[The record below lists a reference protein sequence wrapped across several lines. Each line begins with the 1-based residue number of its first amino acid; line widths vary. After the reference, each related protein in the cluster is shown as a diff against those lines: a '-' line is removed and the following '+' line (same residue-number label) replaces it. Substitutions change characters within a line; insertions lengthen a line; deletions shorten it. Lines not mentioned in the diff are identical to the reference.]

1 PTSDLGK
8 KMLARA
14 TKKPADAGPEDYVRE
29 LFEKSLKT
37 DWSWWKLRVD
47 GEHGVVRHFLVGEP
61 NFQAPGVAGRGT
73 RGYVALDAD
82 NIDGQ
87 FYYLKDAWRV
97 VSRQIDKE
105 GKILQFLN
113 KNGVKYIPT
122 LECHGDIISP
132 TIQLTKTNQLWKD
145 LHKRKTSAVCP
156 FKKHQHYRIVVKE
169 VGQEMAKFERGRQLI
184 HALWCCIFAHSEAY
198 AKGIIH
204 RDISAG
210 NLLRYFDQST
220 GQWCGLLN
228 DWEMAKD
235 TSSKRSKGRQHD
247 RMVSGLGTIHLLFEL
262 IMSDQGTWQFM
273 SAAALEAPRKQIGVE
288 DELESFFHVLLFLA
302 IRFLRHN
309 CDNVAAFVHAYFDD
323 FSTFNTGHYGCGAMK
338 MLCMANGRIAIKMDG
353 GVVSLLEFIWPP
365 PAGNPAEVDA
375 RSHPL
380 NELMQ
385 TILGW
390 LQAHYSLM
398 PVANTRANSPTA
410 PVPAAAEE
418 SDEEEVLLLAGKP
431 PRDPM
436 ELEHG
441 QPSAP
446 VSREAQEAL
455 AQKLYTHQAML
466 ELLEGA
472 LHGTTKWPPSDKTK
486 DQLSESEE
494 GYEHGADIK
503 ADSTDLLKHGAQ
515 RRRTCGAGP
524 SHKRRWDQ
532 LEQAVA
538 QDSPKRQK
546 SVIRKSIRTRKQR
559 RSS

>member
-228 DWEMAKD
+228 DWEMSKD
-235 TSSKRSKGRQHD
+235 TSSKRPKGRQLD
-247 RMVSGLGTIHLLFEL
+247 RT
-262 IMSDQGTWQFM
+262 GTWQFM
-273 SAAALEAPRKQIGVE
+273 SAAALESPTKQIAVE

-302 IRFLRHN
+302 IRFLQHN
-309 CDNVAAFVHAYFDD
+309 CDNVADFMHAYFDD
-323 FSTFNTGHYGCGAMK
+323 FSTLNSGRYGCGARK
-338 MLCMANGRIAIKMDG
+338 LLCMQTGRIALKMDTDSKTI
-353 GVVSLLEFIWPP
+353 VSLLKFTWPP
-365 PAGNPAEVDA
+365 SADRPHEVDT
-375 RSHPL
+375 RSHPM
-380 NELMQ
+380 NKIIE

-398 PVANTRANSPTA
+398 PVTSAETPAA
-410 PVPAAAEE
+410 PGPAAAAEE

-431 PRDPM
+431 PRDPT
-436 ELEHG
+436 ELEDE
-441 QPSAP
+441 QSSAP

-455 AQKLYTHQAML
+455 AQKLYTHRAML
-466 ELLEGA
+466 ELLERA
-472 LHGTTKWPPSDKTK
+472 MHGKTKWPPLDKMK
-486 DQLSESEE
+486 DQLPEE
-494 GYEHGADIK
+494 GYKHGADIN

-515 RRRTCGAGP
+515 RGGTSGAGP
-524 SHKRRWDQ
+524 SRKRRSDQ
-532 LEQAVA
+532 VEQAAA
-538 QDSPKRQK
+538 QESPKRQK
-546 SVIRKSIRTRKQR
+546 SATRRSIRTRKPR